1 MVILFGCRGFE
12 MAGEAIAACIVY
24 FCLINTTDSCF
35 MDSMVEYP
43 NCENGALGAGFC
55 KARKSC
61 FDASMTLSAH
71 DGKGMVK

>member
-1 MVILFGCRGFE
+1 
-12 MAGEAIAACIVY
+12 MAGEVTAACIASV
-24 FCLINTTDSCF
+24 CLLNITDSCF

-61 FDASMTLSAH
+61 FAASMTLSAH